1 MKYLDSYDTKV
12 AYVDD
17 IKKFLSHL
25 ILVFSE
31 LGFDYSNYYDRD
43 SYEIMFEKRSNR
55 AFNVTIDPFEHNLK
69 LELSINYQNIYDYFK
84 TLSGLSEKSSTP
96 VFHSSKNKYLRY
108 IVRFEINGQISK
120 LINQISKED
129 FEFKMNAEKYN
140 L

>member
-1 MKYLDSYDTKV
+1 
-12 AYVDD
+12 
-17 IKKFLSHL
+17 
-25 ILVFSE
+25 
-31 LGFDYSNYYDRD
+31 
-43 SYEIMFEKRSNR
+43 
-55 AFNVTIDPFEHNLK
+55 VTIDPFEHNLK